1 MVLLTRKAAKA
12 QQEVGDPTPSLPD
25 QSKFILCINMLSI
38 LMVRTDDG
46 DQALPPMKVGPPRGP
61 KKCKVRKV

>member
-12 QQEVGDPTPSLPD
+12 QQAAGDPTPSLPD
-25 QSKFILCINMLSI
+25 QSKFILCINVLSI

-46 DQALPPMKVGPPRGP
+46 DRALPPMKVGPP
-61 KKCKVRKV
+61 